1 MVAKKMATRKATAKK
16 SGYTS
21 DMWLKS
27 YPPGVVATLP
37 EAESADLAE
46 FIENACEL
54 HRYEQ
59 AVTLCLPNGVT
70 GSLSYG
76 QLNQQADR
84 FAAYLAHSLGLQKGD
99 RVAVMLPNTMAYA
112 VATLGI
118 LKAGCVLVN
127 VNPLYTEG
135 ELRHQLVDSGAKLLV
150 AFERFLHTAKHG
162 TGGTDVTAVVSVGVG
177 DFMSARHRIAINALE
192 RFTRSSKVKGLN
204 AWSLKDALER
214 GAKTVRKKPFRA
226 ELAADD
232 LACLQYTGGTTGVS
246 KGAELTHGNLLAN
259 VRQALAMLDAAP
271 DADLQCFLHALPL
284 YHSFS
289 FITLLG
295 GLSLG
300 ANNVLVPSPRPIT
313 NLRLAF
319 EQFEFDAMAGVNT
332 LFVKLLDEDWFISNP
347 PSNMQVALAGGAAL
361 HDTVARTWI
370 KVVGVEPLQGYGLTE
385 ASPVV
390 AVHPPGFKIKRG
402 SVGLPVPDTEINI
415 VDEKG
420 RSVAP
425 GERGELLVRG
435 PQVMRGY
442 WQQPDATK
450 QILKNGWLRTGDVA
464 VLDADGYLYIVDRLK
479 DLVLVSGFNVFPNEV
494 EAEISKHQDVLDVGV
509 IGVPDDNT
517 GEAVWAFVVPRTDS
531 LTEDSVLAWSRQLLA
546 SYKVPSRIEIV
557 DELPTSAVG
566 KVLRR
571 ELRQW
576 VLQGRYR

>member
-1 MVAKKMATRKATAKK
+1 MAAKKAKAKK
-16 SGYTS
+16 SSYVP

-27 YPPGVVATLP
+27 YPPGVVANLSEP
-37 EAESADLAE
+37 EAEDLATILE
-46 FIENACEL
+46 AAAEQN
-54 HRYEQ
+54 RYQQ

-70 GSLSYG
+70 GGLSFGYLD
-76 QLNQQADR
+76 QLADR
-84 FAAYLAHSLGLQKGD
+84 FAAYLAHSLGLKKGD
-99 RVAVMLPNTMAYA
+99 RVAVMLPNTLAYP
-112 VATLGI
+112 VVMLGI

-127 VNPLYTEG
+127 VNPLYTDG

-150 AFERFLHTAKHG
+150 VFNRFLETAKQG

-177 DFMSARHRIAINALE
+177 DFLGVRDRVVLSAIE
-192 RFTRSSKVKGLN
+192 RLNGPGKVKGLN
-204 AWSLKDALER
+204 TWSLNDALHR
-214 GAKTVRKKPFRA
+214 GAKTLRKKPFRA
-226 ELAADD
+226 EISGDD

-246 KGAELTHGNLLAN
+246 KGAELTHANLVTN
-259 VRQALAMLDAAP
+259 IRQALAMLDAQP
-271 DADLQCFLHALPL
+271 DAELRCFLHALPL

-289 FITLLG
+289 FITLLA
-295 GLSLG
+295 GLCLG
-300 ANNVLVPSPRPIT
+300 ANNVVVPSPRPIT
-313 NLRLAF
+313 NLRSAF
-319 EQFEFDAMAGVNT
+319 EEFEFDAMAAVNT

-347 PSNMQVALAGGAAL
+347 PNNMQIALAGGAAL

-390 AVHPPGFKIKRG
+390 AVNPPGFKTKRG
-402 SVGLPVPDTEINI
+402 SVGVPVPDTEINI

-420 RSVAP
+420 NSVAP

-442 WQQPDATK
+442 WQQPDASK
-450 QILKNGWLRTGDVA
+450 QVLADGWLRTGDVA
-464 VLDADGYLYIVDRLK
+464 MMDDDGYLYIVDRIK
-479 DLVLVSGFNVFPNEV
+479 DMVIVSGFNVFPNEI

-509 IGVPDDNT
+509 IGIPDEQT
-517 GEAVWAFVVPRTDS
+517 GEAVWAFVVPRTDA
-531 LTEDSVLAWSRQLLA
+531 LTADSVLAWSRQLLTN
-546 SYKVPSRIEIV
+546 YKVPSRIEIV